1 MSSQAGA
8 AATLRTLLGIG
19 VRRFV
24 LCPGSRSA
32 PLAYALREL
41 EILGAISLHV
51 ETDERSGGF
60 VALGLSKASG
70 EPTVIVTTSGTAVA
84 NLHPA
89 LAEAYHSGIPLIAVT
104 ADRPARM
111 RGSGAN
117 QTTDQV
123 GLLGPG
129 LVGEID
135 ISAEDVADRPHLLDS
150 VLDAVRCGPIH
161 INLSF
166 EDPLTPDGPS
176 FTTAPDASIFTVPA
190 DEVEPEWLDD
200 RPTVIVAGPGA
211 PFDELL
217 GRSGDPGVPI
227 LAEPATPQRNLSR
240 AIPAARVVTEHFS
253 PEIERVII
261 VGHPTLSR
269 PMTRL
274 MSRSDI
280 EVLSVRTE
288 PVPTDPGRV
297 ARVLDVMPRIAGQ
310 DEWLARWQRA
320 GAAAHRAGRL
330 ALGDGLDALT
340 AGAAIADA
348 GAEWFLGASN
358 IIRDVDLLAGYPNA
372 RFHSSRGLAGIDGS
386 ISTARGMAHMIRGMK
401 AAVGDLTFI
410 HDLGGLVLTRG
421 QDEPPLDIVV
431 IDDSGGGIF
440 ATLEHGEKRY
450 ERYFDRVFRTAKKID
465 IVAAADALGWTGIN
479 VGSVNELKN
488 ALGQPAAGRVI
499 RVACER
505 PVDEVR
511 RRRKHVARAMAAA
524 VRDAAS
530 GDSRL
535 RPDSL

>member
-8 AATLRTLLGIG
+8 AAVLRTLLGIG

-41 EILGAISLHV
+41 EMLEAITLHV
-51 ETDERSGGF
+51 ETDERVAGF
-60 VALGLSKASG
+60 VALGLGRASG
-70 EPTVIVTTSGTAVA
+70 EPAAVVTTSGSAVA

-89 LAEAYHSGIPLIAVT
+89 VIEAYHSGIPLIALT
-104 ADRPARM
+104 ADRPVRM

-135 ISAEDVADRPHLLDS
+135 ISAEDAADRPHLLDA
-150 VLDAVRCGPIH
+150 VLDEVRRGPIH

-176 FTTAPDASIFTVPA
+176 FTAAPTIPSFTVPMEELEREA
-190 DEVEPEWLDD
+190 LDD

-211 PFDELL
+211 PIDALL
-217 GRSGDPGVPI
+217 GRSGSASVPI
-227 LAEPATPQRNLSR
+227 LAEPAAVQRGLPG
-240 AIPAARVVTEHFS
+240 AIPAGRIVLGHVDSEV
-253 PEIERVII
+253 ERVII

-269 PMTRL
+269 PITRL
-274 MSRSDI
+274 ISRTDI

-297 ARVLDVMPRIAGQ
+297 ARILEAFPKIEPQ
-310 DEWLARWQRA
+310 EEWLARWQRA
-320 GAAAHRAGRL
+320 GAAAHAAGRE
-330 ALGDGLDALT
+330 ALGDDLDALT
-340 AGAAIADA
+340 ASAAIADA
-348 GAEWFLGASN
+348 GGDWFLGASN
-358 IIRDVDLLAGYPNA
+358 IIRDVDLLAGYPQA
-372 RFHSSRGLAGIDGS
+372 RFHASRGLAGIDGS
-386 ISTARGMAHMIRGMK
+386 VSTARGMAQIIPGMK

-421 QDEPPLDIVV
+421 QEEPPIDVIVLD
-431 IDDSGGGIF
+431 DGGGGIF
-440 ATLEHGEKRY
+440 ATLEHGAPQHEQ
-450 ERYFDRVFRTAKKID
+450 YFDRVFRTAKSID
-465 IVAAADALGWTGIN
+465 IIAAARAVGWTEVDIR
-479 VGSVNELKN
+479 SLDELTDIL
-488 ALGQPAAGRVI
+488 AEPVARRVI

-511 RRRKHVARAMAAA
+511 HRRDRVARAMSHAAD
-524 VRDAAS
+524 RAA
-530 GDSRL
+530 R
-535 RPDSL
+535 